1 MMSVEDIL
9 VFFCVVVSGVWGVW
23 WYFVYVI
30 GMEGMVVI
38 ELVGGELVVVCGV
51 MQGDGLYG
59 VFRII
64 GYEVVV
70 WFQQWVDEV
79 FVEVQQGNEQV

>member
-51 MQGDGLYG
+51 M
-59 VFRII
+59 
-64 GYEVVV
+64 
-70 WFQQWVDEV
+70 
-79 FVEVQQGNEQV
+79 